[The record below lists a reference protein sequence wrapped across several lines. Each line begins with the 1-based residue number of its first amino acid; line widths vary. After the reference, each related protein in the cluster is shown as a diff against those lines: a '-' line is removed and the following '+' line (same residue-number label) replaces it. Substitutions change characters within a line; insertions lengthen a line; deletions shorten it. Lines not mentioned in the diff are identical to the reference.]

1 MEKTTIEI
9 TKKQREQLNRL
20 KSDTEAY
27 REVLDRLLGSEK
39 GELWTEQEIKDIVDR
54 RLEEQMREMGG
65 RR

>member
-9 TKKQREQLNRL
+9 TQEQREQLNRL

-27 REVLDRLLGSEK
+27 REVIDRLLGSDK
-39 GELWTEQEIKDIVDR
+39 GELWTEQEIMDIVDR
-54 RLEEQMREMGG
+54 RLEDQMMELGG

>member
-9 TKKQREQLNRL
+9 TQEQREQLNRL

-27 REVLDRLLGSEK
+27 REVIDRLLGSDK
-39 GELWTEQEIKDIVDR
+39 GELWTEQEIRDIVDR
-54 RLEEQMREMGG
+54 RLENQMWEMGG